1 MNYPANVQWAL
12 RLEGVQSELTSR
24 VRPLLGVL
32 MGAVGLLLA
41 IACVNIANL
50 TLARASSRVREIA
63 VRRALGATRGQLV
76 RQLLVESLVVAVA
89 GGVGAL
95 AALAWSRDW
104 IVAMLP
110 ADLPRLPEVQLRR
123 RHGRDR
129 PRAVDG
135 GGRRVRH
142 RAGGAGLGRRIPATT

>member
-1 MNYPANVQWAL
+1 PGVMGRLDTGISPEQAQYRLEALAADLRSTYPANYPANVRWAL
-12 RLEGVQSELTSR
+12 RLEGVQRELTNR
-24 VRPLLGVL
+24 IRPTLGVL

-89 GGVGAL
+89 GGAGAL
-95 AALAWSRDW
+95 VALAWSRDW
-104 IVAMLP
+104 IVAM
-110 ADLPRLPEVQLRR
+110 
-123 RHGRDR
+123 
-129 PRAVDG
+129 
-135 GGRRVRH
+135 
-142 RAGGAGLGRRIPATT
+142 

>member
-1 MNYPANVQWAL
+1 MGRLKPGILLRQGQDRLEVLAADLRSTYPVNYPGNVQWTL

-24 VRPLLGVL
+24 VRPILGVL

-50 TLARASSRVREIA
+50 TLALASSRVREIA

-89 GGVGAL
+89 GGTAAL
-95 AALAWSRDW
+95 FALAWSKDW

-110 ADLPRLPEVQLRR
+110 ADLPRLPEVQF
-123 RHGRDR
+123 
-129 PRAVDG
+129 DG
-135 GGRRVRH
+135 GMV
-142 RAGGAGLGRRIPATT
+142 